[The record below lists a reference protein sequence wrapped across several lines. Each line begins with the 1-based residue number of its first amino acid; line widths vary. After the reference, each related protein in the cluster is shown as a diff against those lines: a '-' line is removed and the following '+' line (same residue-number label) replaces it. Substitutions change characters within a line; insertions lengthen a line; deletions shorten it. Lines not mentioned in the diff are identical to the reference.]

1 LSTDLHELLLSYVL
15 VAALRAPIPHGNH
28 VENFEHLIRVSLEL
42 LISPDVV
49 EDAHLWLRRVSDW
62 LRLRVEVIPYSC
74 GWINW
79 DFEEGWQLLLI
90 LRSSSRTSGLTKS
103 SLPDLR
109 AKSLLTTISGLLEPC
124 LLSLLLLTI
133 S

>member
-1 LSTDLHELLLSYVL
+1 MSTDLHELLLSYVL
-15 VAALRAPIPHGNH
+15 VAALRAPIPHGHH

-109 AKSLLTTISGLLEPC
+109 AKSLLTIPGLLEPC

>member
-1 LSTDLHELLLSYVL
+1 MSTDLHELLLSYVL
-15 VAALRAPIPHGNH
+15 VAALRAPIPHGHH

-74 GWINW
+74 GWVNR

-109 AKSLLTTISGLLEPC
+109 AKSLLTISGLLEPC